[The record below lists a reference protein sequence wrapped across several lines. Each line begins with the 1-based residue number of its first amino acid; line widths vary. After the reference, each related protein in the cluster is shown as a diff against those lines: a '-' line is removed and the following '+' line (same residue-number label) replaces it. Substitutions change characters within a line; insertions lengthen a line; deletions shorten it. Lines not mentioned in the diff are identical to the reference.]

1 MFHVKHPCSPCEEGI
16 CPLVRAGRS
25 RAAPAASRR
34 RTRLP
39 AHDRRPRQGEHPG
52 CHPERAK
59 RVEGSRAATT
69 GGVTAGAARGIHSGR
84 FFDAKP
90 ACERAQDASRAP
102 APAKTAK
109 IGNSL
114 AREPK
119 PDGFPNHRCSR
130 STPQPL
136 PQDSRGAS
144 DRSPRILAARN
155 PARRPHRR

>member
-1 MFHVKHPCSPCEEGI
+1 MFHVKHLCSPCEEGI

-39 AHDRRPRQGEHPG
+39 ARKRRPRQGEHPG

-69 GGVTAGAARGIHSGR
+69 G
-84 FFDAKP
+84 
-90 ACERAQDASRAP
+90 ASRLAP
-102 APAKTAK
+102 REAFILVDSSARNPLASERKTLRERPRQQK
-109 IGNSL
+109 LPNIGNSL

-119 PDGFPNHRCSR
+119 PNGFPNHRCSR